1 MKDGAMSN
9 YITGL
14 AGAAAVVMCAQA
26 APVAAQTVT
35 YRLDIPAQDLGAALK
50 AFARVS
56 HLQITF
62 TSEAVRGKR
71 SPALQGNYSA
81 TAALDALLAGSGL
94 SYERGRSGLYL
105 VGPAGEPMA
114 GNSSDTVPADVVVT
128 ATKRSE
134 SVRRISGSVSAQTGA
149 QLEAIGAQSFA
160 DYLTRT
166 PGVVFNAYV
175 PGLSTVSIRGVSTTT
190 NIDQGQGTT
199 GYFINDVPLTDPY
212 FSVAIPDIDAFDVD
226 NVTVLKGPQGTL
238 FGSASL
244 GGAIDY
250 QAAKPDLDAFHAHL
264 QGTISGTRHGDAG
277 GSGKVMLNVPIVPGK
292 LAIRGVFYN
301 RLDGGYIDNLGTGRR
316 NANYT
321 RTRGGRVLATWA
333 IDDDTTLNYLFLDQS
348 ENTGDTGGEQ
358 PLAAGKYAKKT
369 LLSEAA
375 DFTTIIHN
383 LRLDHDLGFATLTA
397 TATHHEKRQFTTSDL
412 TAYFGGLLGGLAA
425 PVAAPQSAYSK
436 GSTFEIR
443 LASPSGQR
451 FEYLIGAYYD
461 RTTENFIDDFTAPG
475 AAGVIET
482 LYAGLFG
489 AGIGARSTNGDS
501 IFTGTLPFKG
511 KEAAIFGEATYHFSD
526 RLKVTVGGRGF
537 MTRSQNISTAS
548 GFIEL
553 LTAGTLSSVIQGS
566 QKESGFTP
574 KGSITWTPSSNLMVY
589 GLVSKGFRFGGPNI
603 NPSTP
608 SAPIPPTFKSDSL
621 INYELGARA
630 DLFDRKLQL
639 DGTLYYVDWSD
650 IQLRLGTATGL
661 AYAANAGKARNYGF
675 EGTATLRPIAGL
687 TIQGNLT
694 YLDARLSQAFDPGAG
709 QAIIPKGTILPGA
722 SKWQVSDSIGY
733 QWRESPLR
741 PSVTLLHRY
750 ISSASSNL
758 TYGGQQ
764 GGFNSFDFRTGL
776 QISNLGVSAFVEN
789 IGDARGVTNAQS
801 TPGTPYTQY
810 LIRPRTYGMTVDV
823 KF

>member
-1 MKDGAMSN
+1 MSN

-14 AGAAAVVMCAQA
+14 CGAAAVMICAQ
-26 APVAAQTVT
+26 PVSVAAQTVT
-35 YRLDIPAQDLGAALK
+35 YKVNIPAQDLGAALK
-50 AFARVS
+50 AFARAT

-62 TSEAVRGKR
+62 ASEAVRGKR
-71 SPALQGNYSA
+71 SPALQGSYSA
-81 TAALDALLAGSGL
+81 AAALDALLAGSGL

-105 VGPAGEPMA
+105 IGPAGQTVV
-114 GNSSDTVPADVVVT
+114 SDASDAVPADIVVT

-134 SVRRISGSVSAQTGA
+134 NVRRISGSVSAKTGE

-166 PGVVFNAYV
+166 PGVVFNATI

-212 FSVAIPDIDAFDVD
+212 FSVAVPDIDAFDVD

-244 GGAIDY
+244 GGAINY
-250 QAAKPDLDAFHAHL
+250 QAAKPDLTAFHAHV

-277 GSGKVMLNVPIVPGK
+277 ASGKIMLNIPIVK
-292 LAIRGVFYN
+292 DRLAIRAVFYN
-301 RLDGGYIDNLGTGRR
+301 RLSGGYIHNLGTGQKD
-316 NANYT
+316 ANYT
-321 RTRGGRVLATWA
+321 VTRGGRVLATLA
-333 IDDDTTLNYLFLDQS
+333 IDDDTTLNYMFLDQFQH
-348 ENTGDTGGEQ
+348 TADTGSEQ
-358 PLAAGKYAKKT
+358 PLTAGQYAKRT
-369 LLSEAA
+369 LLSETA

-383 LRLDHDLGFATLTA
+383 LRLDHEFGFGTLTA
-397 TATHHEKRQFTTSDL
+397 TATYHKKRQFTVSDL
-412 TAYFGGLLGGLAA
+412 TASFGGLLGGLAK
-425 PVAAPQSAYSK
+425 PVAGPQSAYSK

-482 LYAGLFG
+482 LYSGLFG

-501 IFTGTLPFKG
+501 IFTATLPFKG
-511 KEAAIFGEATYHFSD
+511 EEGAIFGEATYHLND

-537 MTRSQNISTAS
+537 ITRSQNTSTAS
-548 GFIEL
+548 GFLEL
-553 LTAGTLSSVIQGS
+553 LLAGKLSSAIQGS

-574 KGSITWTPSSNLMVY
+574 KGSITWTPSSNVMVY
-589 GLVSKGFRFGGPNI
+589 GLVSEGFRFGGPNI

-608 SAPIPPTFKSDSL
+608 AAPIPPSFKSDSL
-621 INYELGARA
+621 INYELGART

-650 IQLRLGTATGL
+650 IQVRLSTPTGL

-675 EGTATLRPIAGL
+675 EGTATLRPIVGL

-694 YLDARLSQAFDPGAG
+694 YLDARLSRAFDPGG
-709 QAIIPKGTILPGA
+709 GHAIIPKGTTLPGA
-722 SKWQVSDSIGY
+722 SKWQVSDSVGY
-733 QWRESPLR
+733 QWQKSPLL

-758 TYGGQQ
+758 TYSGRQ
-764 GGFNSFDFRTGL
+764 GGYNIFDLRTGL
-776 QISNLGVSAFVEN
+776 QIGNMGVSAFVEN

-801 TPGTPYTQY
+801 FPGTPYTQY